1 MSGDTI
7 DRLAKVII
15 SGDRLT
21 ATLRL
26 EPGIGDELTE
36 DVVRG
41 LLTGRGVDPFA
52 ADRPRRIAAAVEA
65 YRDATERLE
74 MVVAE
79 GRAPVH
85 GVDGRFELDPSLAP
99 EQRARP
105 RATDDG
111 AVSFYERS
119 AFTIVAAGQRIGRLI
134 APTEGQPGVD
144 VMDGDL
150 AARSGRPAPIRLD
163 ASVEADADGE
173 VRSRVDGEL
182 QATGGLLRVVELLSV
197 PEYVDFSTGNVHFP
211 GDVVVGRGVR
221 DCFTVRCGGDLT
233 VRELVEAATLV
244 VGRDAKLDR
253 GMAAREKG
261 SLTVGRDLD
270 AKYLDNVHCV
280 VGRDMQALKE
290 VHNCH
295 VVVGRRFI
303 GPTCAVI
310 GGALAVAGKAEIGQ
324 IGGESGSQTDVIL
337 GRIGDLEELARQA
350 LDLLPAVERAAEV
363 AAERLEQ
370 MRRMAI
376 KPTAQ
381 QTRELTELEL
391 EVEATEARLDPLRRA
406 IEQIAE
412 SLSRHTEAELSV
424 GKIIHAGATIWI
436 GTHRAEFETAIKGP
450 LRIHLSQLGAPVITD
465 GVRGSAI
472 PLADIAKVTTADRL
486 DATALRRAT
495 GRAA

>member
-26 EPGIGDELTE
+26 EQGIGDELTE

-52 ADRPRRIAAAVEA
+52 ADRPARIGAAVSA
-65 YRDATERLE
+65 YHDSADCVE
-74 MVVAE
+74 MVIAE
-79 GRAPVH
+79 GTAPVH

-105 RATDDG
+105 SATDDG

-134 APTEGQPGVD
+134 TPTQGQPGVD
-144 VMDGDL
+144 VMDGEL
-150 AARSGRPAPIRLD
+150 AARSGRPSPIRFD
-163 ASVEADADGE
+163 GSVEMTEDGE
-173 VRSRVDGEL
+173 VRARVDGEL
-182 QATGGLLRVVELLSV
+182 QTTGGVVRVVELLSV

-295 VVVGRRFI
+295 TVVGRRFS

-324 IGGESGSQTDVIL
+324 IGGESGAITEVTL
-337 GRIGDLEELARQA
+337 GRIGDLEVLARRA
-350 LDLLPAVERAAEV
+350 LDLLPAAQRAAE
-363 AAERLEQ
+363 AAADRLEQ
-370 MRRMAI
+370 MQRMAVR
-376 KPTAQ
+376 PTEQ
-381 QTRELTELEL
+381 QAREIAELEL
-391 EVEATEARLDPLRRA
+391 EVQAAGARLDPLLGA
-406 IEQIAE
+406 IERVAE
-412 SLSRHTEAELSV
+412 SMSRHTETDLTVA
-424 GKIIHAGATIWI
+424 KIIHPGTIIWI
-436 GTHRAEFETAIKGP
+436 GAHKAEFETAVKGP
-450 LRIHLSQLGAPVITD
+450 VRIHLSQLGAPVITD
-465 GVRGSAI
+465 SVRGSAV
-472 PLADIAKVTTADRL
+472 PLADIAKVTSADRI
-486 DATALRRAT
+486 DAGALRSAAS
-495 GRAA
+495 RAA